1 MNRDQHQLTGRRA
14 FLSECGLR
22 LGSVALAS
30 LLADQ
35 RCFSSVTSGRPSPLS
50 PKPTHFPAR
59 ARNVIY
65 LFMVGGPSQLDLWEY
80 KPKLN
85 QLTGEPLPESY
96 LRGQRFAQIKEK
108 QPKMMGS
115 PWKFSQ
121 HGHCGAYASELLPH
135 TASVVDDLAIL
146 KTVKTEEIV
155 HPFAELMMNTG
166 ARDYGK
172 PSMGAWVTYG
182 LGSESQNLPAFVV
195 LQTGGYARAKGA
207 NYGNGFLPPSYQG
220 VAFRNSG
227 DPIINLQSPPGVSA
241 RHQQELV
248 ETVAALNSAHFK
260 QMDDPEISAR
270 ISAYELAFRMQ
281 ASAPELID
289 LRGETKE
296 TLSLYGADLDAPSF
310 GRSCLLARRM
320 IERGVRF
327 VQVFH
332 GDWDH
337 HGGLAEK
344 LPVLSRQIDQGCA
357 ALVRDLKQRGLL
369 EETLVIWG
377 GEFGRTSVAQQQESS
392 AVGRDHQVDA
402 FTVWMAGG
410 GTQPGIT
417 IGMTDEL
424 GCYAVEDSIHVHDL
438 QATILHLLGLDHT
451 KLTYRF
457 KGRDFRLTDV
467 GGHVVSK
474 LLKRSHGPVNG

>member
-1 MNRDQHQLTGRRA
+1 LLDRRN
-14 FLSECGLR
+14 FFSQCGVR

-30 LLADQ
+30 LLAEK
-35 RCFSSVTSGRPSPLS
+35 RSISAIMSERTNPLA
-50 PKPTHFPAR
+50 PRPTHFPAK
-59 ARNVIY
+59 AKNVIY
-65 LFMVGGPSQLDLWEY
+65 LFMVGGPSQLDLFEY

-96 LRGQRFAQIKEK
+96 LRGQKFAQIKEK
-108 QPKMMGS
+108 QPKIMGS
-115 PWKFSQ
+115 LWKFAQ
-121 HGHCGAYASELLPH
+121 HGQCGAYVSELLPH
-135 TASVVDDLAIL
+135 TGSVVDDLTIL

-166 ARDYGK
+166 SRDFGK

-182 LGSESQNLPAFVV
+182 LGSESQNLPGFVV
-195 LQTGGYARAKGA
+195 LQTGGYPRAKGA

-220 VAFRNSG
+220 VALRNSG
-227 DPIINLQSPPGVSA
+227 EPIMNLQRPPGVST

-248 ETVAALNSAHFK
+248 ETIAALNSIHFK
-260 QMDDPEISAR
+260 QMDDTEISAR

-281 ASAPELID
+281 ASAPDLID
-289 LRGETKE
+289 LSGESKQ
-296 TLSLYGADLDAPSF
+296 TLDLYGADLETPSF

-320 IERGVRF
+320 VERGVRF
-327 VQVFH
+327 VQIFH

-337 HGGLAEK
+337 HGSLAEK
-344 LPVLSRQIDQGCA
+344 LPVLSRQIDQGCG
-357 ALVRDLKQRGLL
+357 ALVKDLKQRGLL

-392 AVGRDHQVDA
+392 AVGRDHNVDA

-410 GTQPGIT
+410 GTKPGVT
-417 IGMTDEL
+417 IGATDEL
-424 GCYAVEDSIHVHDL
+424 GCYALEDSIHVHDL
-438 QATILHLLGLDHT
+438 QATILHLLGLEHT

-467 GGHVVSK
+467 GGK
-474 LLKRSHGPVNG
+474 LVTKLIA

>member
-1 MNRDQHQLTGRRA
+1 MYSQLHEQLLDRRN
-14 FLSECGLR
+14 FFSQCGMR

-30 LLADQ
+30 LLAEP
-35 RCFSSVTSGRPSPLS
+35 RSVLAVTSERPNPLA
-50 PKPTHFPAR
+50 PRPAHFPAK
-59 ARNVIY
+59 AKNVIY
-65 LFMVGGPSQLDLWEY
+65 LFMVGGPSQLDMFEY
-80 KPKLN
+80 KPKLS
-85 QLTGEPLPESY
+85 QITGEPLPESY
-96 LRGQRFAQIKEK
+96 LRGQKFAQIKEK
-108 QPKMMGS
+108 QPKIMGS
-115 PWKFSQ
+115 LWKFAQ
-121 HGHCGAYASELLPH
+121 HGQCGSYVSELLPH
-135 TASVVDDLAIL
+135 TSSVVDDLTIL

-182 LGSESQNLPAFVV
+182 LGSESQNLPGFVV
-195 LQTGGYARAKGA
+195 LQTGGYPRAKGA

-220 VAFRNSG
+220 VALRNSG
-227 DPIINLQSPPGVSA
+227 EPIMNLQSPPGVSS
-241 RHQQELV
+241 RHQRELV
-248 ETVAALNSAHFK
+248 ETIAALNSVHFK
-260 QMDDPEISAR
+260 QMDDTEISAR

-281 ASAPELID
+281 AGAPDLID
-289 LRGETKE
+289 LRGESKQ
-296 TLSLYGADLDAPSF
+296 TLDLYGADLEKPSF
-310 GRSCLLARRM
+310 GHSCLLARRM

-327 VQVFH
+327 VQIFH

-357 ALVRDLKQRGLL
+357 ALVKDLKQRGLL

-392 AVGRDHQVDA
+392 AVGRDHNIDA

-410 GTQPGIT
+410 GTKPGVT
-417 IGMTDEL
+417 IGATDEL

-438 QATILHLLGLDHT
+438 QATILHQLGLEHT

-467 GGHVVSK
+467 GGKVVTK
-474 LLKRSHGPVNG
+474 LIA